1 MFGLTLVLKVF
12 VTCCH
17 VSIFI
22 EYNSLLY
29 SIVINE
35 KLVYKLLKT
44 TSGEKVLLFSRKVH
58 FGVPRPGTC
67 ISCDRF
73 PYDCVLN
80 DMLPTDKR
88 NSYKSY

>member
-1 MFGLTLVLKVF
+1 MDQTVHIFFIKMFGLTLVLKVF
-12 VTCCH
+12 VTCCQ

-44 TSGEKVLLFSRKVH
+44 TSGEKCYFFLEKFTLEFLAPVLVFHV
-58 FGVPRPGTC
+58 
-67 ISCDRF
+67 
-73 PYDCVLN
+73 
-80 DMLPTDKR
+80 TDFLMIAF
-88 NSYKSY
+88 